1 MNKLMV
7 HAATAANCRVQ
18 ISCPS
23 FEMVRCSV
31 ERIMREQHLPFRRA
45 LEVVKRDRNIRDL
58 AERLG
63 FGCTNGEVA

>member
-1 MNKLMV
+1 MKKLMA
-7 HAATAANCRVQ
+7 HAVTAANCRVQ

-45 LEVVKRDRNIRDL
+45 LEVVKRDRNIHNL

-63 FGCTNGEVA
+63 FGYANGEVA